1 MLREGQRLAHYR
13 IMYRLRSGGMGEIY
27 LADDLQLRRHV
38 AIKVMKTNLSHYTDD
53 EEAQEAA
60 RLFLREMQVIGQL
73 EHQHIL
79 PVYDADEEFIE
90 DSTLMYMVMP
100 FRPEGSLTDWLRKR
114 GTSKM
119 LLPRDVE
126 RIVRQAASALQY
138 AHDHDIIHQ
147 DVKPSNFLVFGEA
160 EMPSQLH
167 LQLADF
173 GVAKF
178 MMSTSESFTIRGTPI
193 YMAPEQWEGRPVPAT
208 DQYALAIMT
217 YELLTGR
224 PPFVGRSHQHL
235 WNQHHNVAPLPPS
248 RLNLRLPKQLDPI
261 LLRALAKEP
270 TQRFDSVA
278 TFARVFHQ
286 TVLNREHIVALN
298 PTEKGTSPTQ
308 ASTVMPPTIM
318 PTTPLANVRSTV
330 MQPPVQVSPPE
341 TPRKRLNGRVI
352 LQFSFVCAF
361 IAACILSFF
370 YFKNSQIA
378 TDNMNATATSGTHN
392 ASAATT
398 LTGVNTTATVHAQ
411 TISTASS
418 ANSTNTVLANETD
431 TAQTTSTAIA
441 MHATA
446 TVQTVN
452 ATATAQAVSATST
465 AQAINATATVYAT
478 VVANGTPTLDDPLQN
493 NNASNG
499 WDITPTANGVGCA
512 FTGKVYQ
519 AVEAQSGYFATC
531 FAQSTDFSNLAYQVQ
546 MTIEAGDQGGITF
559 RSDSSTGSFYYF
571 EINKDGTYMLKAYSN
586 YTLMPKG
593 ILLKGFS
600 AAIKTGLK
608 QTNLIAI
615 TAVDNTITL
624 YVNMQYIGSITDN
637 SYYHGQIG
645 VVAEDIGHP
654 TEVVF
659 SNAKVWA
666 YS

>member
-286 TVLNREHIVALN
+286 TVLNRDHIVALN

-431 TAQTTSTAIA
+431 TAQTTSTAI
-441 MHATA
+441 
-446 TVQTVN
+446 
-452 ATATAQAVSATST
+452 
-465 AQAINATATVYAT
+465 
-478 VVANGTPTLDDPLQN
+478 
-493 NNASNG
+493 